1 MKHRSL
7 TLLLLCLGVLSCDKV
22 KTLANRAKSAVE
34 NKVGEKSLPSA
45 GGAAEP
51 ALQKLVDQTP
61 EGVIFRKDLPFPNA
75 IEVTTTLREEFI
87 GRLYQSSAIEKR
99 AEEKKGTKLVVIKL
113 ERAGDQVRYTLEQ
126 SSFTVLPAEGAPAP
140 KELPADQLKKI
151 AVASKPITYQKSP
164 KGWRCSTSE
173 GFRAAVI
180 SKELSP
186 VFDELLKEYS
196 LAPRSLWL
204 GKHRFKSGDQIPVS
218 GTSLPMLLSGMVTG
232 SLNLT
237 FEKTESV
244 QGHPCGVFSVT
255 GDYSRKQFPDFEG
268 NLMDEDVTIES
279 GEIWLSLVYPI
290 ILKQELSTI
299 QTTKSGGHGGST
311 ERTQGKIKVFLSRD
325 WKTR

>member
-7 TLLLLCLGVLSCDKV
+7 TLLLLCLCVLSCDKV
-22 KTLANRAKSAVE
+22 KTLANRAKTAVE
-34 NKVGEKSLPSA
+34 NKMGEKSMPSA
-45 GGAAEP
+45 DGATDP

-75 IEVTTTLREEFI
+75 IEVTTTLREELI
-87 GRLYQSSAIEKR
+87 GRIYQSSAIEKR
-99 AEEKKGTKLVVIKL
+99 AEDKKGTKVVVTKL

-126 SSFTVLPAEGAPAP
+126 SSFTVLPAEGAPPP
-140 KELPADQLKKI
+140 KEATADQLKKI

-164 KGWRCSTSE
+164 RGWRCPTSE

-186 VFDELLKEYS
+186 VFDDLLKEYA
-196 LAPRSLWL
+196 LAPRALWL

-218 GTSLPMLLSGMVTG
+218 GSSLPMLLSGMVAG
-232 SLNLT
+232 SLSLT

-268 NLMDEDVTIES
+268 NLTDEDVTIES

-299 QTTKSGGHGGST
+299 QTTQSGGHGGST
-311 ERTQGKIKVFLSRD
+311 ERMQGKIKVFLSRE